1 MRRTDREMTDISE
14 ICRLLDKC
22 DTLRVGF
29 RDESA
34 PYIVPL
40 SFGYGFCDG
49 AFVFYVHGA
58 KDGRRHRLAEMCP
71 QVCVEADMC
80 LGFAELGS
88 GALTAD
94 YKSFIGTGEISTVC
108 GEEAVKGLELI
119 CRHCGFDK
127 MDCSEAVVKNT
138 CVEKIVVTEFSA
150 KQRFK

>member
-1 MRRTDREMTDISE
+1 MRRTDREMTDFNE
-14 ICRLLDKC
+14 ICRLIGKC
-22 DTLRVGF
+22 DTIRVGF
-29 RDESA
+29 NDTDA

-40 SFGYGFCDG
+40 SFGYEAENGCI
-49 AFVFYVHGA
+49 VFYIHGA
-58 KDGRRHRLAEMCP
+58 KDGRRHLLARKCK
-71 QVCVEADMC
+71 QVCVEADIC